1 MYHINS
7 SSIFV
12 FIAKFSLCF
21 LFISCASQTFESQSE
36 TDFLPYVHS
45 PAGVLRIPSDR
56 DDRMGGG
63 GGGGKKS
70 PQKSRGFQT
79 KLKKSHG
86 EFPSHKNFQKAEQVW
101 FYWAYA
107 GTITI

>member
-12 FIAKFSLCF
+12 FIATVSLCF

-63 GGGGKKS
+63 GNQIPPKIPRVSNKIKKIPWRIS
-70 PQKSRGFQT
+70 EP
-79 KLKKSHG
+79 
-86 EFPSHKNFQKAEQVW
+86 
-101 FYWAYA
+101 
-107 GTITI
+107 

>member
-63 GGGGKKS
+63 GGEKKF
-70 PQKSRGFQT
+70 PQKTRGFKK